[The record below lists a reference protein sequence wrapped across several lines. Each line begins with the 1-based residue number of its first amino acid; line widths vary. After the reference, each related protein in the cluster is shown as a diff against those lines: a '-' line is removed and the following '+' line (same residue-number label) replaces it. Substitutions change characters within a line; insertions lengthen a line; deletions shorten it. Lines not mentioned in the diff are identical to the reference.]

1 MVTAGQPLLYYESM
15 TRIFLAD
22 SQTTE
27 RIALHLLLM
36 DFLKMEV
43 VGESANW
50 SITLALA
57 PIRRTDMLLVDWN
70 LLPNPAKV
78 ALERFR
84 EADLGALVI
93 VLFSQLD
100 TSPQVAISSG
110 ADAVINKGEMSKRV
124 VERLLAA
131 AASLPSDRW
140 KGLEYPAPRRGAI
153 VGGEAD

>member
-1 MVTAGQPLLYYESM
+1 M

-27 RIALHLLLM
+27 RIAIRLLLM

-70 LLPNPAKV
+70 LLPNPANV
-78 ALERFR
+78 ALEKFR
-84 EADLGALVI
+84 EAAPAALAI
-93 VLFSQLD
+93 VLFSPFN
-100 TSPQVAISSG
+100 TSPQVALSSG
-110 ADAVINKGEMSKRV
+110 ADVVINKVEMSKRV
-124 VERLLAA
+124 VERLLVAA
-131 AASLPSDRW
+131 ESLPSERW
-140 KGLEYPAPRRGAI
+140 KGLEELASPRGAI

>member
-27 RIALHLLLM
+27 RFALRLLLM

-70 LLPNPAKV
+70 LLPNPANV

-84 EADLGALVI
+84 EADPGALVI
-93 VLFSQLD
+93 VLFSQMD

-131 AASLPSDRW
+131 AGSLPSDRW
-140 KGLEYPAPRRGAI
+140 KGLEYPAPRRSALI
-153 VGGEAD
+153 GG